1 MEDYERLVLLPPR
14 LLGYASKEKIWGQ
27 FLVDNLM
34 TINHNIEQAQA
45 GPFRN
50 ELELD
55 VESKQLL
62 MAFVQHHR
70 ASASREPKQ
79 NMANSDAEAFDVIEG
94 KGQGPVILL
103 HGAPG
108 VGKTLTAETIASAT
122 GRPLLIVSV
131 AEIGVDYQQAERN
144 LTDIFTDAA
153 RWEAVLLLDEAD
165 AFVKQRAKQDLE
177 RNVLMSV
184 MLRCLEYFDGK

>member
-1 MEDYERLVLLPPR
+1 
-14 LLGYASKEKIWGQ
+14 
-27 FLVDNLM
+27 M
-34 TINHNIEQAQA
+34 TS
-45 GPFRN
+45 GPARYT
-50 ELELD
+50 
-55 VESKQLL
+55 
-62 MAFVQHHR
+62 
-70 ASASREPKQ
+70 
-79 NMANSDAEAFDVIEG
+79 NSDAEAFDVIEG